1 MNYKEDGARR
11 GYEPEVYSQIFE
23 KEEAEKKA
31 RWEKNTKYL
40 RVCPFQSFPR
50 EEIVATDKDV
60 EKQEDVTINDVL
72 TVWQKKR
79 QEEKLRF
86 EECSVKTKWEN
97 EKRTFLI

>member
-31 RWEKNTKYL
+31 RWGKARSEKI
-40 RVCPFQSFPR
+40 FPQHLFR
-50 EEIVATDKDV
+50 EEDLSAEKVLD
-60 EKQEDVTINDVL
+60 KQEDVTINSVL
-72 TVWQKKR
+72 TLWQKKQ

-86 EECSVKTKWEN
+86 EAKS
-97 EKRTFLI
+97 